1 MDGLIRDWI
10 TSVFFVAFVLEALFH
25 VILGEIM
32 AKDKAKKGNPPADGE
47 KMEKSEIAKKEE
59 EILRFWQENKIFEK
73 TEEKL
78 STEEFVFY
86 DGPPFATGL
95 PHYGHILAGTIKD
108 AIPRYQTMKGKR
120 VKRRWGWD
128 CHGLPLENIIE
139 EELGLK
145 TKKDILDYGID
156 KFNAAAKKAV
166 LRYTDDWKW
175 IVPRLGR
182 FVDMDNDYKTMDASY
197 TESVW
202 WIFKTLY
209 DKGLIYEGYKSMHIC
224 PRCETTLSNF
234 EVNQGYK
241 DVKDLAVTVKFELI
255 DKPNN
260 YLLAWTTTPWTLPGN
275 VALAINPVIDYVAVT
290 GDEPGNVY
298 IVAKERVEAV
308 FGQKAKIVDEFKGQE
323 LVGKKYRPVFDYYAA
338 DESLKNRENGWQVYP
353 ADFVTTEE
361 GTGIVHIAPAF
372 GEDDLKLGQDKE
384 LPFVQHVGMDGRFKP
399 EVKDWA
405 GELVKPKD
413 EPDKIDVEII
423 KYLAGKN
430 LLFAKE
436 KVTHSYP
443 HCWRCETPLLNY
455 AASSWFVK
463 VSAFRDKLVAANQNI
478 GWTPTHIKEGRF
490 GRWLEGARDW
500 AISRSRF
507 WGAPLPVWQCDTC
520 NQVKVIGSL
529 PELAEQ
535 LPKAQNR
542 YLALRHG
549 EAESNVANRVSSQ
562 VDNQDNLTDIGRQ
575 KSAEVGQELKR
586 EGVDLIISSDFLR
599 TKATAE
605 IVADELSINREQ
617 IIFDPRLRE
626 IDAGELEGET
636 WEHYQDFFRHH
647 KHELEKKIPNG
658 ESLLDV
664 RARVMNL
671 LFELERDYAGKT
683 ILLVSH
689 GLPVFSLLAGA
700 KGVPDDKL
708 ADLKEGAGDI
718 KRSQIYEVEFNLLP
732 RDERYS
738 IDLHRP
744 HIDELKLKCACGG
757 EMVRVPE
764 VFDCWFESGAMPY
777 GQVGYRGEPLP
788 EFNPISGEGYPA
800 EFIAEGLDQTRG
812 WFYSLLVLGV
822 ALFDRSPYKNVIA
835 NGLVLAE
842 DGQKMSKRLRN
853 YPDPLEVVNCYGAD
867 ALRFYLLSSPVVR
880 AEDLN
885 FSETGVAEVSRQVIA
900 RLLNV
905 VQFYNTYTSEA
916 DLGEARPVA
925 TSHILDEWILARL
938 YQIIEQTGRAFDNYE
953 LDRAAR
959 PLAEFIDD
967 LSNWYL
973 RRSRDRFH
981 SDDQRDRES
990 AIATTR
996 LVLRETA
1003 KLVAPFLPFTAERV
1017 WQTLLIPGDAESVH
1031 LADWPTLGEVREE
1044 VINYMSQTR
1053 RLVELLLA
1061 ERSESGIKVRQPLGR
1076 AIIKSELPAE
1086 YLALVKDEVNLK
1098 AIEVDPSQFNE
1109 VALDTEISPALR
1121 AEGQA
1126 RELVRQLQEA
1136 RKQQGLKPG
1145 DLAVATISAPAELAV
1160 AVKGFK
1166 LEAEIKRAACLKS
1179 LEWQVGQEVT
1189 VMVKL

>member
-1 MDGLIRDWI
+1 MN
-10 TSVFFVAFVLEALFH
+10 
-25 VILGEIM
+25 
-32 AKDKAKKGNPPADGE
+32 KDKSKTEQEG
-47 KMEKSEIAKKEE
+47 KSEVAKEE
-59 EILRFWQENKIFEK
+59 ESILRFWREHKIFEK

-78 STEEFVFY
+78 TTEEFVFY

-108 AIPRYQTMKGKR
+108 AIPRYQTMKGKKVR
-120 VKRRWGWD
+120 RRWGWD

-139 EELGLK
+139 EELNLA
-145 TKKDILDYGID
+145 TKKDILEYGID

-166 LRYTDDWKW
+166 LRYADDWKE

-182 FVDMDNDYKTMDASY
+182 WVDMDNDYKTMDASY

-202 WIFKTLY
+202 WSFKTLH

-241 DVKDLAVTVKFELI
+241 DVKDISVTVEFELV
-255 DKPNN
+255 DEPNTF
-260 YLLAWTTTPWTLPGN
+260 LLAWTTTPWTLPGN
-275 VALAINPVIDYVAVT
+275 VALAVNPEIDYVTVVKDDKT
-290 GDEPGNVY
+290 F
-298 IVAKERVEAV
+298 IVAKDRAKAV
-308 FGQKAKIVDEFKGQE
+308 FGDDAKIVDEFKGQD
-323 LVGKKYRPVFDYYAA
+323 LVGKKYLPVFGYYANDA
-338 DESLKNRENGWQVYP
+338 ELKNRENGWQVVG
-353 ADFVTTEE
+353 AEFVTTEE

-372 GEDDLKLGQDKE
+372 GEDDLRLGQEKE

-399 EVKDWA
+399 EVTDFA
-405 GELVKPKD
+405 GQLVKPKD
-413 EPDKIDVEII
+413 EPDKADVEII
-423 KYLAGKN
+423 KYLAGKD

-463 VSAFRDKLVAANQNI
+463 VSSLRDELVAANQNI
-478 GWTPTHIKEGRF
+478 DWVPAHIKEGRF
-490 GRWLEGARDW
+490 GKWLEGARDW

-507 WGAPLPVWQCDTC
+507 WGAPLPVWRCGDC
-520 NQVKVIGSL
+520 GELKVIGDLDQLAQEL
-529 PELAEQ
+529 PT
-535 LPKAQNR
+535 PRNR

-549 EAESNVANRVSSQ
+549 EAESNVANRVSSR
-562 VDNQDNLTDIGRQ
+562 VDNQDNLTELGRYNTT
-575 KSAEVGQELKR
+575 KVARELR
-586 EGVDLIISSDFLR
+586 SEDVDLIISSDFLR
-599 TKATAE
+599 TRQTAE
-605 IVADELSINREQ
+605 IVADELELEHSQ

-626 IDAGELEGET
+626 IDAGEYEGQS
-636 WEHYQDFFRHH
+636 WEQYHDFFVHY
-647 KHELEKKIPNG
+647 KYELDKQIPDG

-664 RARVMNL
+664 RARVMAL
-671 LFELERDYAGKT
+671 LLELEREHEGKT

-689 GLPVFSLLAGA
+689 GLPIFSLLTGA

-708 ADLKEGAGDI
+708 ADLKLKSGDI
-718 KRSQIYEVEFNLLP
+718 ERSKIYEVELNLLP

-744 HIDELKLKCACGG
+744 GIDEIKLICACGG
-757 EMVRVPE
+757 EMTRVPE

-777 GQVGYRGEPLP
+777 AQINYTGQSLPDFDPAKQVGY
-788 EFNPISGEGYPA
+788 PA
-800 EFIAEGLDQTRG
+800 QFIAEGLDQTRG

-822 ALFDRSPYKNVIA
+822 ALFGRAPYQNVIA

-842 DGQKMSKRLRN
+842 DGQKMSKRLKN
-853 YPDPLEVVNCYGAD
+853 YPDPMTVVERYGAD
-867 ALRFYLLSSPVVR
+867 ALRFYLLSAPVVR

-885 FSETGVAEVSRQVIA
+885 FSEAGVAEVSRQVIA

-905 VQFYNTYTSEA
+905 VQFYQTYTSEA

-925 TSHILDEWILARL
+925 TNHVLDEWILARL
-938 YQIIEQTGRAFDNYE
+938 YQTIEQTGRALDNYE

-959 PLAEFIDD
+959 PVAELIDD

-973 RRSRDRFH
+973 RRSRERFR
-981 SDDQRDRES
+981 SEDVRDRES

-996 LVLRETA
+996 LVLRELA
-1003 KLVAPFLPFTAERV
+1003 KLSAPFLPFTAERI
-1017 WQTLLIPGDAESVH
+1017 WQELKIIGDAESVH
-1031 LADWPTLGEVREE
+1031 LADWPVVGEIREE
-1044 VINYMSQTR
+1044 IINYMSQTR

-1061 ERSESGIKVRQPLGR
+1061 ERSAAGIKVRQPLIR

-1086 YLALVKDEVNLK
+1086 YLVVVKDEVNLK
-1098 AIEVDPSQFNE
+1098 EIEIDPSQLEE
-1109 VALDTEISPALR
+1109 VSLDTEMTPALI

-1126 RELVRQLQEA
+1126 RELIRQIQEA
-1136 RKQQGLKPG
+1136 RKEQGLAPG
-1145 DLAVATISAPAELAV
+1145 DWAAATVAAPAGQIEAI
-1160 AVKGFK
+1160 KEFK
-1166 LEAEIKRAACLKS
+1166 LEDEIKRVASLKAIK
-1179 LEWQVGQEVT
+1179 WQTGKEIT
-1189 VMVKL
+1189 VALN

>member
-1 MDGLIRDWI
+1 
-10 TSVFFVAFVLEALFH
+10 
-25 VILGEIM
+25 M
-32 AKDKAKKGNPPADGE
+32 AENK
-47 KMEKSEIAKKEE
+47 EKSDIAKKEE
-59 EILRFWQENKIFEK
+59 EILWFWRDHKIFKK
-73 TEEKL
+73 TEDKL

-145 TKKDILDYGID
+145 TKKDILDLGID

-166 LRYTDDWKW
+166 LRYADDWKQ

-182 FVDMDNDYKTMDASY
+182 FVDMDHDYKTMDASY

-241 DVKDLAVTVKFELI
+241 DVKDLAVTVEFELV
-255 DKPNN
+255 DKPGTF
-260 YLLAWTTTPWTLPGN
+260 LLAWTTTPWTLPGN
-275 VALAINPVIDYVAVT
+275 VALAVNPAIDYVTVK
-290 GDEPGNVY
+290 GDDPDNVY
-298 IVAKERVEAV
+298 LVAKNRAEAV
-308 FGQKAKIVDEFKGQE
+308 FGQNLKIIDELRGE
-323 LVGKKYRPVFDYYAA
+323 DLIGKKYRPVFDYYAT
-338 DESLKNRENGWQVYP
+338 DESLKNRENGWQVVG

-384 LPFVQHVGMDGRFKP
+384 LPFIQHVGMDGRFKP

-413 EPDKIDVEII
+413 QPDKIDVEII
-423 KYLAGKN
+423 KYLAKEN

-463 VSAFRDKLVAANQNI
+463 VSGLRDKLVAANQKI
-478 GWTPTHIKEGRF
+478 GWVPAHIKEGRF

-507 WGAPLPVWQCDTC
+507 WGAPLPVWRCADC
-520 NQVKVIGSL
+520 GALKVIGTL

-535 LPKAQNR
+535 LPPAKNR

-549 EAESNVANRVSSQ
+549 EAESNVTNRVSSQ
-562 VDNQDNLTDIGRQ
+562 VGNQDHLTETGRQ
-575 KSAEVGQELKR
+575 KSAEVGQELKG
-586 EGVDLIISSDFLR
+586 EEIDLIISSDFLR
-599 TKATAE
+599 TRQTAE
-605 IVADELSINREQ
+605 VVANEIGLDKSEIV
-617 IIFDPRLRE
+617 FDPRLRE
-626 IDAGELEGET
+626 IDAGEYEGGD
-636 WEHYQDFFRHH
+636 WSQYHDFFRHH
-647 KHELEKKIPNG
+647 KHELDKQIPDG

-671 LFELERDYAGKT
+671 LFELEREHEGKT
-683 ILLVSH
+683 ILLISH

-708 ADLKEGAGDI
+708 GELKEGAGDI
-718 KRSQIYEVEFNLLP
+718 KRSHVYEVEFNLLP

-738 IDLHRP
+738 VDLHRP

-757 EMVRVPE
+757 EMTRVLE

-777 GQVGYRGEPLP
+777 GQVNYLGEPLP
-788 EFNPISGEGYPA
+788 EFDPASGVGYPA

-822 ALFDRSPYKNVIA
+822 ALFDRAPYNHVIA

-853 YPDPLEVVNCYGAD
+853 YPDPLEVVDRYGAD
-867 ALRFYLLSSPVVR
+867 ALRFYLLSAPVVR

-885 FSETGVAEVSRQVIA
+885 FSEAGVADVGRQIIA

-905 VQFYNTYTSEA
+905 VQFYQIYTSEA

-925 TSHILDEWILARL
+925 TNHVLDEWILTRL
-938 YQIIEQTGRAFDNYE
+938 YQTIEQTGRALDGYE

-959 PLAEFIDD
+959 PITELIDD

-973 RRSRDRFH
+973 RRSRERFH
-981 SDDQRDRES
+981 SDDRRDRES

-996 LVLRETA
+996 FVLRETA

-1017 WQTLLIPGDAESVH
+1017 WQTLKIIGDAESVH
-1031 LADWPTLGEVREE
+1031 LTDWPAVGEVREDI
-1044 VINYMSQTR
+1044 VDYMSQAR

-1061 ERSESGIKVRQPLGR
+1061 ERSASGIKVRQPLAR
-1076 AIIKSELPAE
+1076 AIIKSELPEE
-1086 YLALVKDEVNLK
+1086 YLGIIRDEVNVK
-1098 AIEVDPSQFNE
+1098 KIEIDLSQFAE
-1109 VALDTEISPALR
+1109 VALDTEITPALR

-1126 RELVRQLQEA
+1126 RELIRQLQEA
-1136 RKQQGLKPG
+1136 RKQQGFKSG
-1145 DLAVATISAPAELAV
+1145 DLAMATVSAPAELMA
-1160 AVKGFK
+1160 AIKEFA
-1166 LEAEIKRAACLKS
+1166 LINEIKRVANLKS
-1179 LEWQVGQEVT
+1179 LDWRDGGEITIEL
-1189 VMVKL
+1189 KR